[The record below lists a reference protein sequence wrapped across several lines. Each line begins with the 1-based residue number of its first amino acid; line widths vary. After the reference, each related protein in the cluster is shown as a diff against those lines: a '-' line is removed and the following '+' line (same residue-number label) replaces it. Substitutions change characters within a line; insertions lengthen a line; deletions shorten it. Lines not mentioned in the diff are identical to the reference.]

1 MDKKRKKTNIYKK
14 SKYYK
19 QQRQRM
25 LVIAGGAGILV
36 LLLLIFLIVRMLSP
50 EGKGASA
57 ASSDQSGTEIAEEN
71 LTIETSEDSEAASD
85 TATVSEPVSL
95 TVSLTGDCTLGTDE
109 NFDYSTSLNAYY
121 ESSGSAYFFQN
132 VRSIFEQD
140 DLTIVNMEG
149 TLTTSETREDKLYAF
164 KADPSYVSILTDGS
178 VEAANLAN
186 NHSQDYGQQS
196 LEDTKTALDG
206 AGITHFGYDET
217 AVIDVK
223 GVKVGLVGIY
233 ELYDHMER
241 AQQLKDNISKVK
253 EEGAQLV
260 IVSFHWGN
268 EKETVP
274 DSNQTQLGHMAI
286 DAGADLVVGHHPH
299 VLQGIEKYNGK
310 YIVYSLGNFCFGG
323 NSAPSDMD
331 TMIFQQTFTITS
343 EGVQTDDNINIIP
356 CRISSVY
363 DYNNYQPTPCED
375 GEEKDRIL
383 AKIQERSSAISDTM
397 DFYFQNSS
405 TLEDTDT
412 ADVYTE

>member
-121 ESSGSAYFFQN
+121 ESNGSAYFFQN

-149 TLTTSETREDKLYAF
+149 TLTTSATREDKLYAF

-241 AQQLKDNISKVK
+241 AQQLKDNIAKVK

-323 NSAPSDMD
+323 NSAPSDID

-412 ADVYTE
+412 ANVYTE

>member
-71 LTIETSEDSEAASD
+71 LTIETSEDSEASPDAS
-85 TATVSEPVSL
+85 TISEPVSL

-121 ESSGSAYFFQN
+121 ESNGSAYFFQN

-140 DLTIVNMEG
+140 DLTVVNMEG

-241 AQQLKDNISKVK
+241 AQQLKDNITKVK

-268 EKETVP
+268 EKETIP

-331 TMIFQQTFTITS
+331 TMIFQQTFTITT
-343 EGVQTDDNINIIP
+343 EGVQADDNISIIP

-397 DFYFQNSS
+397 EFYFQNSGAS
-405 TLEDTDT
+405 EVTDT

>member
-121 ESSGSAYFFQN
+121 ESNGSAYFFQN

-149 TLTTSETREDKLYAF
+149 TLTTSATREDKLYAF

-241 AQQLKDNISKVK
+241 AQQLKDNIAKVK

-412 ADVYTE
+412 ANVYTE

>member
-121 ESSGSAYFFQN
+121 ESNGSAYFFQN

-149 TLTTSETREDKLYAF
+149 TLTTSATREDKLYAF

-206 AGITHFGYDET
+206 ASITHFGYDET

-233 ELYDHMER
+233 ELYDHMDR
-241 AQQLKDNISKVK
+241 AQQLKDNIAKVK

>member
-109 NFDYSTSLNAYY
+109 NFDYGTSLNAYY
-121 ESSGSAYFFQN
+121 ESNGSAYFFQN

-149 TLTTSETREDKLYAF
+149 TLTTSATREDKLYAF

-233 ELYDHMER
+233 ELYDHMDR
-241 AQQLKDNISKVK
+241 AQQLKDNIAKVK

-397 DFYFQNSS
+397 VSIS
-405 TLEDTDT
+405 RT
-412 ADVYTE
+412 AVL

>member
-95 TVSLTGDCTLGTDE
+95 AVSLTGDCTLGTDE

-149 TLTTSETREDKLYAF
+149 TLTTSATREDKLYAF

-241 AQQLKDNISKVK
+241 AQQLKDNIAKVK

-310 YIVYSLGNFCFGG
+310 FIVYSLGNFCFGG